1 MPDATIR
8 QPGGWGVPHPP
19 GQSYASVVD
28 SDPAEPILAAEHALL
43 DRAVRGDRARV
54 EALLDPQ
61 FREIGQSGRL
71 WHRDEMVEALTTD
84 PGLPVADHGPVEL
97 DEVELT
103 VLADD
108 LRLLTYRL
116 DLDVASSRRSSVWRL
131 TPTGPRLVFHQ
142 GTTAT

>member
-1 MPDATIR
+1 MTRRSAARAGRD
-8 QPGGWGVPHPP
+8 VPHPP
-19 GQSYASVVD
+19 GRSYASVVD
-28 SDPAEPILAAEHALL
+28 ADPAEPVLAAEHALL
-43 DRAVRGDRARV
+43 DRAVRGDRDRV

-71 WHRDEMVEALTTD
+71 WRRDEMVEALTAD
-84 PGLPVADHGPVEL
+84 PGLSLPDHGPVEL

-116 DLDVASSRRSSVWRL
+116 DLGGASSRRSSVWRL
-131 TPTGPRLVFHQ
+131 TSGGPRLVFHQ
-142 GTTAT
+142 ATTAA